1 MCHMLDAFLMEYL
14 LHNSYELDSN
24 PILSAGKTNIYL
36 DIRNNNKPIY
46 VCGFKVI
53 VGFAVKWHNASK

>member
-14 LHNSYELDSN
+14 LRNSYELDSN

-36 DIRNNNKPIY
+36 GVRNNNKPIY

-53 VGFAVKWHNASK
+53 VGLL